1 MNRNIKYVIFSISN
15 AQKTYFD
22 HLTLMS
28 APTTILI
35 VEDNLSLCDT
45 LKLYIEKE
53 GWDCQI
59 ANDGEQGIKTLQN
72 CHPSLILLDIMLPDV
87 DGFQICQQVR
97 ASQDFVPI
105 LMLTARGEE
114 SDRVMG
120 LSLGADDYLTKPFG
134 AKELIARIK
143 SLLRR
148 AYSVGYRD
156 VSWSSGV
163 RVDGRSRQAF
173 LNGEPLDLRGKEFD
187 LLEQFVSSPG
197 RAYSRE
203 QLLEQVW
210 GFDFEGDT
218 RIVDVYIRKLREKL
232 ELDSANPNFI
242 QTVWGVGYR
251 FQPH

>member
-1 MNRNIKYVIFSISN
+1 
-15 AQKTYFD
+15 
-22 HLTLMS
+22 MS
-28 APTTILI
+28 AATTILI
-35 VEDNLSLCDT
+35 IEDNLSLCDS

-59 ANDGEQGIKTLQN
+59 TNDGEQGMKTLQN
-72 CHPSLILLDIMLPDV
+72 CHPNLILLDIMLPDV
-87 DGFQICQQVR
+87 DGFQICQQIR
-97 ASQDFVPI
+97 ALQDFVPI
-105 LMLTARGEE
+105 LILTARGEE
-114 SDRVMG
+114 SDRVKG
-120 LSLGADDYLTKPFG
+120 LSLGADDYLTKPFS

-148 AYSVGYRD
+148 AYSAGYRD
-156 VSWSSGV
+156 VSLSSGV
-163 RVDGRSRQAF
+163 KVDGRSRQAF
-173 LNGEPLDLRGKEFD
+173 LNGELLDLRGKEFD
-187 LLEQFVSSPG
+187 LLEQFVSAPG

-232 ELDSANPNFI
+232 ELDAANPDYI

-251 FQPH
+251 FKAYLRSRNGDEKMA